1 MSKFQKRR
9 HRLRLR
15 AVDSVVDTLDLALAK
30 QGQTL
35 PAVERWKA
43 EMPREEEMRP
53 KDKYTMFDR
62 KAKRYRKGIHSE
74 FGFFRSCLDGRFCW
88 IDAKREQKGGG
99 GFGSESRDNQIVPSV
114 ANVTFLF

>member
-9 HRLRLR
+9 HRLRMR
-15 AVDSVVDTLDLALAK
+15 AVDSVVDTVNNALAK

-35 PAVERWKA
+35 PAVERWLE

-62 KAKRYRKGIHSE
+62 KAKRYRKSVHSTSILLCWPYL
-74 FGFFRSCLDGRFCW
+74 FLLDWGMKLCWSHDDSGKRRGMVCSNVNFFS
-88 IDAKREQKGGG
+88 
-99 GFGSESRDNQIVPSV
+99 
-114 ANVTFLF
+114 